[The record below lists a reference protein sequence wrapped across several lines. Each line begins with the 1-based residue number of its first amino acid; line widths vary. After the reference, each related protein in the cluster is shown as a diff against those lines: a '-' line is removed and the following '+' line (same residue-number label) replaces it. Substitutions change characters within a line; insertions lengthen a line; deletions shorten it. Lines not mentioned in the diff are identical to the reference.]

1 MSGAVQTVGPV
12 TFDYRWFETRYP
24 EISEWCS
31 PGQLQGYF
39 DIATL
44 YCDNTDTGAPTPA
57 MCDLWFSLGMI
68 GFPPIGGPIANI
80 KVRQMLLGM
89 LTAHVAQL
97 NGNINGNAPSGLV
110 GRVTNASEGS
120 ISVGVS
126 YPETADAAWFGQ
138 TRYGAM
144 FWQATKQYRMAQY
157 FPGPGASFCRFP
169 FGRIIAAFCCL

>member
-1 MSGAVQTVGPV
+1 MSGAAQTVGPV
-12 TFDYRWFETRYP
+12 VFDYRWFETRYP

-57 MCDLWFSLGMI
+57 MCDLWFSLGML
-68 GFPPIGGPIANI
+68 GFPPIGGPIRNI
-80 KVRQMLLGM
+80 KIRQMLLGM

-157 FPGPGASFCRFP
+157 FPGPGASFGRFP
-169 FGRIIAAFCCL
+169 FGRII